1 MNHPM
6 TVRRAPVQ
14 ARSRARVDAI
24 LDAADAVFLEMGYPA
39 ATTNHVAAR
48 AGTSIGSLYR
58 FFPDKDALLVALA
71 ERYAARM
78 QAIAASVTP
87 DPGGRTIASL
97 VARGIDTFNAFLVA
111 NPGFR
116 TLIDEARHPALREG
130 RARHEAAIAAMMRAS
145 QGRLATGLS
154 DAELDVM
161 VEVQQVVL
169 GALQALSVS
178 RDEAFRVLVV
188 AETKRMVTGWLA
200 ARLGVPADV
209 PVGPSEG

>member
-1 MNHPM
+1 M

-24 LDAADAVFLEMGYPA
+24 LDAADAVFLEMGFAA

-58 FFPDKDALLVALA
+58 FFPDKDAILVALA

-78 QAIAASVTP
+78 QAIAVTVTP
-87 DPGGRTIASL
+87 DPRGRTIAGM
-97 VARGIDTFNAFLVA
+97 VAHGIDTFNAFLVA

-116 TLIDEARHPALREG
+116 TLIDEARNPVLREG
-130 RARHEAAIAAMMRAS
+130 RARHEAAIAAAMRAS
-145 QGRLATGLS
+145 QARVATGLS
-154 DAELDVM
+154 DAELDAI

-178 RDEAFRVLVV
+178 RDEAFRVRVI
-188 AETKRMVTGWLA
+188 AEAKRMVTGWLA
-200 ARLGVPADV
+200 ARLGVGADEAIS
-209 PVGPSEG
+209 GG